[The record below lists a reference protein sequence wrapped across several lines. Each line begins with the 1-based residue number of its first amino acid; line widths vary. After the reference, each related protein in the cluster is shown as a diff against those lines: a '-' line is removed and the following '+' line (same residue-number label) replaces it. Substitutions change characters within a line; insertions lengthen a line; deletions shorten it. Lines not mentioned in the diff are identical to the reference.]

1 MTRENHGPSELI
13 AYRYNPTRLVN
24 GLQDETCRHFE
35 RYGNG
40 NVGHA
45 QRRRDREDAGRHR
58 VRGTGSSNRGLSRH
72 GTEQRIHQQR
82 GHGWS

>member
-58 VRGTGSSNRGLSRH
+58 VRGTGSSNRGLSRP
-72 GTEQRIHQQR
+72 RN
-82 GHGWS
+82 